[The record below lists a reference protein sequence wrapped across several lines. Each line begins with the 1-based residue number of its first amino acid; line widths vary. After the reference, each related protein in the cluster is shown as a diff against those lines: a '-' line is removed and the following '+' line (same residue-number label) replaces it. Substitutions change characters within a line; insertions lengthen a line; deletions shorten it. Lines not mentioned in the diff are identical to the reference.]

1 VLTELTVENFALV
14 EKTRLT
20 FGPGLNLLTGETG
33 AGKSILLDA
42 LGMVLGERTG
52 SEVVRHGTDKARVE
66 AVFTLEKPS
75 HILREVLENAGI
87 EPEDDLLLLSRE
99 LSSAGKSV
107 ARINGRTVTV
117 GMLKTVGDALV
128 DIHGQH
134 THQSLLIAEK
144 HYGFL
149 DAWCGPKVIEL
160 RQRVSEAH
168 GVAQTAKRELVS
180 LQNDARE
187 RVRTLDLLQF
197 QCEEIDKFAPEEG
210 EDDELIA
217 ERLKL
222 SSAEKLHA
230 AAGNAHTALSNGA
243 IEALGTATRALEN
256 AQKWD
261 DELGP
266 LVETLQTA
274 LYAAD
279 DALRDVRSYRD
290 KVEFNPERLAE
301 IEDRLD
307 ILKTLKRKYGATLAE
322 VLAYREEIGE
332 RKDRLEQAE
341 ERIAELEQEVEKTQK
356 ELIAHAHCLT
366 EARKKAA
373 KPFAEAIRRELAD
386 LAMQATRF
394 EVGIEPTEPTSL
406 GADAIEFLIS
416 PNPGEPLKPLAK
428 IASGGEMSR
437 VMLALK
443 SVLIKSNAVPTLIF
457 DEIDTGIGGRTGT
470 VLGEKL
476 HTLGGSAQV
485 LCITHLAQIAARGD
499 THFFI
504 EKHEQKG
511 RTVVNVSVL
520 ENETRVK
527 EIARMLGGDA
537 TETVLKHAEE
547 MLKH

>member
-1 VLTELTVENFALV
+1 
-14 EKTRLT
+14 
-20 FGPGLNLLTGETG
+20 
-33 AGKSILLDA
+33 
-42 LGMVLGERTG
+42 MVLGERTG
-52 SEVVRHGTDKARVE
+52 AEVVRHGTEKARVE
-66 AVFTLEKPS
+66 AVFTLKNPAQS
-75 HILREVLENAGI
+75 LRDALENAGV

-99 LSSAGKSV
+99 LSAAGKSV

-117 GMLKTVGDALV
+117 GMLKSVGDALV

-134 THQSLLIAEK
+134 THQSLLIADQ

-149 DAWCGPKVIEL
+149 DAWCGPKVLEL
-160 RQRVSEAH
+160 RQRVAEAH
-168 GVAQTAKRELVS
+168 TVAQAARRELAN

-197 QCEEIDKFAPEEG
+197 QCEEIDKYAPQLG

-222 SSAEKLHA
+222 SSAEKLHGA
-230 AAGNAHTALSNGA
+230 AENAYKSLSNGA
-243 IEALGTATRALEN
+243 IESLGTATRALEN

-261 DELGP
+261 EELTD
-266 LVETLQTA
+266 LVSTLQTA

-307 ILKTLKRKYGATLAE
+307 ILKTLKRKYGATLEE

-332 RKDRLEQAE
+332 RRDRLEQAE
-341 ERIAELEQEVEKTQK
+341 ERIADLEREVEQTQK
-356 ELIAHAHCLT
+356 ELATRAQCLT

-394 EVGIEPTEPTSL
+394 EVGIEATEPTAL

-476 HTLGGSAQV
+476 HTLGTSAQV

-504 EKHEQKG
+504 EKHEKKG

-520 ENETRVK
+520 ESETRVK

-537 TETVLKHAEE
+537 TETVLKHAKE
-547 MLKH
+547 MLKG